1 MKKVLVTG
9 ASGFVGS
16 HVVKLLAEKNIS
28 VLAVARNDDKAKR
41 LFDKYKNI
49 HIINAYTKKG
59 RMEYII
65 FVDFPDESLEEISSL
80 LALEFGTIGM
90 KIINYEHIKFPYKI
104 AHKRLTLNI
113 QDVSFSQ
120 NIRIKYLYNLKEE
133 IISLKVEYEDLKSFV
148 NEVNSRGF
156 DVSFSKLKTLIEA
169 KAYSGSFDLDELSL
183 SL

>member
-1 MKKVLVTG
+1 MLIMATVDDMPPEGIPYITDKVMDNG
-9 ASGFVGS
+9 A
-16 HVVKLLAEKNIS
+16 
-28 VLAVARNDDKAKR
+28 
-41 LFDKYKNI
+41 KNI

-104 AHKRLTLNI
+104 AHKKLTLNI

-120 NIRIKYLYNLKEE
+120 DIRIKYLYNLKEE

-148 NEVNSRGF
+148 NEVNSKGF

-169 KAYSGSFDLDELSL
+169 KAYCESFDLDELSL